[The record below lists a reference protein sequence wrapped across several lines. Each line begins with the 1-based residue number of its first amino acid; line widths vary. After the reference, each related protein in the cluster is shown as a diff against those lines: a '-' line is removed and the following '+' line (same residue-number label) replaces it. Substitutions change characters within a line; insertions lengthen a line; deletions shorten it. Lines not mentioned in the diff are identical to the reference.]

1 MQNLDES
8 SNGKGLLQLNGAKKN
23 DKVTLFYF
31 NFYKKSSI
39 FPEVKDGNERLNQA
53 S

>member
-1 MQNLDES
+1 MQNLDEN
-8 SNGKGLLQLNGAKKN
+8 SNGKGLLQLNGTKKN
-23 DKVTLFYF
+23 DKVTFNF